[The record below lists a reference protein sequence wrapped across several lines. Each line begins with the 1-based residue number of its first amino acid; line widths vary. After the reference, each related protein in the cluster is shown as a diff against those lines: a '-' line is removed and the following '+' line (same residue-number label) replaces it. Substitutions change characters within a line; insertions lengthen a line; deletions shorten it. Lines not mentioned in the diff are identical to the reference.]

1 MCLEVVFKWS
11 QAKTKNLKH
20 TLGIHAKQNCFIFL
34 LKKIISINYTVYL
47 VNWTVIEMSFCIN
60 GMLDCSVNRLET
72 IFCEQRDINNF
83 DYWK

>member
-20 TLGIHAKQNCFIFL
+20 TCQTKLFHFPP
-34 LKKIISINYTVYL
+34 KKIISINYTVYL

-72 IFCEQRDINNF
+72 IFCEQKDINNS